1 MEDEIILSG
10 YCRCLDAS
18 RMVTVEREDATWT
31 ADCQFGS
38 CPYEGAC
45 KIAEEIL
52 KIKTVNK

>member
-10 YCRCLDAS
+10 YCRCLDDS
-18 RMVTVEREDATWT
+18 RMVILEQDGRDWT

-45 KIAEEIL
+45 NIAEEIQ
-52 KIKTVNK
+52 KIKQGK